1 MQTGHV
7 RSLIAVFVLG
17 IWSCRATERVKVDS
31 RSEVVAEITGANA
44 FEWAG
49 LSVTDIGDVNGDGKA
64 DVAVG
69 ALAAPAGGQVGIF
82 FGPIVGE
89 IPLKAADVLFTGE
102 FTFSNAG
109 QALNHAGHCDVD
121 GDGFDDILIGAPF
134 ADRFRIVTAANVSG
148 DNAGRAYLVFG
159 GPALSADIGGAR
171 SDVIFLGE
179 HEYDGAGFTVGCA
192 GDLDGDGKSDLAI
205 SAPRAPNGEIR
216 GAGVTYLIYGRDRAG
231 FPKSFPLENADAMLM
246 GEKAFDNAGSLVAV
260 AGDLDGDMLAELAV
274 SAPGA
279 DEGGLDS
286 GTVYLVKGQRTRLSG
301 KVMLAQMPHLFGN
314 KAGQRL
320 GLSLS
325 ALGDFNGDGKSDLA
339 VGGSPV
345 ADALA
350 MPGQAFVVMGGELPT
365 NQPVDSKAMVVE
377 GLPGDAAGIGLAAL
391 GDITG
396 DGFADFAVGA
406 SLAKG
411 SDTNSGAVYF
421 VQGGPVRD
429 SRRLEL
435 QSTFVALS
443 GQGRNAYA
451 GEVLQRAG
459 DVNGDGVNDLLVAAR
474 GTAHGNDGAGSVYV
488 VSGKALAGK

>member
-1 MQTGHV
+1 MQTRHV
-7 RSLIAVFVLG
+7 RLLIATLAAAN
-17 IWSCRATERVKVDS
+17 WSCKANESVKVNA
-31 RSEVVAEITGANA
+31 RSEVIAEVKGAGA

-49 LSVTDIGDVNGDGKA
+49 LSVTDIGDVNGDGK
-64 DVAVG
+64 DDIAVG
-69 ALAAPAGGQVGIF
+69 ALAAQAGGQVGIF
-82 FGPIVGE
+82 FGPVVGE
-89 IPLKAADVLFTGE
+89 IPMTAADVLFTGE

-121 GDGFDDILIGAPF
+121 GDGFDDILVGAPF

-159 GPALSADIGGAR
+159 SPALAADIGGAQ

-192 GDLDGDGKSDLAI
+192 GDLDGDGKSDLTI
-205 SAPRAPNGEIR
+205 SAPRAPNGEIK
-216 GAGVTYLIYGRDRAG
+216 GAGVTYIVYGRERAG

-260 AGDLDGDMLAELAV
+260 AGDLDGDKIPELAV
-274 SAPGA
+274 AAPGA
-279 DEGGLDS
+279 DEGGKDS
-286 GTVYLVKGQRTRLSG
+286 GTVYLLKGQKQRFAG
-301 KVMLAQMPHLFGN
+301 KVMLSDKPRLYGN

-320 GLSLS
+320 GLALS
-325 ALGDFNGDGKSDLA
+325 AIGDFNGDGKEDLA
-339 VGGSPV
+339 IGGSPV
-345 ADALA
+345 AAALPVA
-350 MPGQAFVVMGGELPT
+350 GQAFVVLGGELAPS
-365 NQPVDSKAMVVE
+365 QPVDSKAIVLE
-377 GLPGDAAGIGLAAL
+377 GVPGDAAGIGLAAL

-406 SLAKG
+406 SLSNG
-411 SDTNSGAVYF
+411 VGPNSGNVYF
-421 VQGGPVRD
+421 VQGVPMSASGRV
-429 SRRLEL
+429 EL
-435 QSTFVALS
+435 QSTFVAAS
-443 GQGRNAYA
+443 GNQRDAYA